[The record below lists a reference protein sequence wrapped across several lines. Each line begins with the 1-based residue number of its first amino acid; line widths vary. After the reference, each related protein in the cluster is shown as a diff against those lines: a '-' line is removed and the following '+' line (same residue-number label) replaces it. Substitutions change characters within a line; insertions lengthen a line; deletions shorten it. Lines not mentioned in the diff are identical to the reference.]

1 MNPAR
6 TQVRCPQCGAPLPAA
21 VEQIVDPAHD
31 PAAKSRLLSGTL
43 NLLRC
48 PACRYEG
55 VLAAPL
61 LYHDAEKELLLHHFP
76 AELGLPKDEQER
88 VLGQLL
94 NQVIN
99 RLPAEKRKGYLLQPQ
114 AALTLQGL
122 IDRVLEADGV
132 TREQVEAQRARLRL
146 LQDLLRTPPDQLE
159 AWAREHD
166 AALDSIFFQIASLT
180 VQNTHEPQAREQLE
194 LRLERLME
202 LTTTGRRMLS
212 QENELR
218 AAAESLQQAGEE
230 LTRERVLELILAAPN
245 DDRVLAL
252 ASLARPALDY
262 TFFQQLTERIEAAAE
277 DTEKK
282 RLGALREMLLRLT
295 QEIDQAQQAR
305 VAESAELLR
314 SILAAPDLR
323 QALQE
328 ALPQIDDLFLAV
340 LEANL
345 RAARDRQQTETAARL
360 EQAATLLRQLLRES
374 MPPGLQLAQKVLE
387 LESGDEARA
396 ALDAGRAQ
404 IDEHLLQAL
413 AGAALRMQEAGH
425 PEQADRL
432 RRLHRH
438 ALGLSMRARLENA

>member
-202 LTTTGRRMLS
+202 LTTAGRRMLA

-387 LESGDEARA
+387 LESDDEARA

>member
-6 TQVRCPQCGAPLPAA
+6 TQIRCPQCGAPVQAA
-21 VEQIVDPAHD
+21 IEQIVDPAQD
-31 PAAKSRLLSGTL
+31 PAAKARLLSGTL
-43 NLLRC
+43 NLVRC

-55 VLAAPL
+55 MLAAPL

-88 VLGQLL
+88 LLGQLL
-94 NQVIN
+94 NRVIQ
-99 RLPAEKRKGYLLQPQ
+99 RLPPEKRKAYLLQPQ

-122 IDRVLEADGV
+122 VDRVLEADGV

-146 LQDLLRTPPDQLE
+146 LQDLLRTAPEQLE
-159 AWAREHD
+159 AWAQAND
-166 AALDSIFFQIASLT
+166 AALDGAFFQIATLT
-180 VQNTHEPQAREQLE
+180 IQNTPEPQAREQLQ

-202 LTTTGRRMLS
+202 LTTAGRRMLA

-218 AAAESLQQAGEE
+218 AAAESLQQAGDQ
-230 LTRERVLELILAAPN
+230 LTREQVLELILGAPN
-245 DDRVLAL
+245 EDRVLAL

-262 TFFQQLTERIEAAAE
+262 TFFQQLTERIDAAAE
-277 DTEKK
+277 QPEKK
-282 RLGALREMLLRLT
+282 RLGGLREMLLRFT

-305 VAESAELLR
+305 LAESAELLR

-323 QALQE
+323 QALEE
-328 ALPQIDDLFLAV
+328 ALPLIDDLFLAV

-345 RAARDRQQTETAARL
+345 RAARDRQQAETAARL
-360 EQAATLLRQLLRES
+360 EQVAARLRELLRES
-374 MPPGLQLAQKVLE
+374 MPPGLRLAQQVLE
-387 LESGDEARA
+387 IEGEQQARDALE
-396 ALDAGRAQ
+396 AGREQ
-404 IDEHLLQAL
+404 IDDQLLQAL
-413 AGAALRMQEAGH
+413 AGAALRVQEAGS

-438 ALGLSMRARLENA
+438 ALGLSMRARLGKA

>member
-180 VQNTHEPQAREQLE
+180 VHNTHEPQAREQLE

-202 LTTTGRRMLS
+202 LTTAGRRMLA